1 MNRHDAENE
10 VKRRY
15 AEYLRPAR
23 KSGTYICPV
32 CGNGNHEDGTGI
44 SVDPNAKNPY
54 TLHCFR
60 CGMHGSVVDFYMKE
74 HNCTVGEAFR
84 SLREYFGITI
94 DREEATTSHTEPRKA
109 NTRGNMPIKS
119 ENATQSHTD
128 SHREPPRDYTGY
140 YAECREHIDDAAAY
154 LSFRGLSKETASK
167 YGLGYDPRTGFL
179 IIPVSDTFYIARNTD
194 QNAKM
199 RYKNPTGASI
209 ELFNKEAL
217 YNEAGKPVFVTE
229 GVFDALAILEAG
241 SEAVALNSTS
251 NYRKLIKDLAA
262 KRTGNTLVIALD
274 NDEAGKK
281 AARELT
287 DALKQQ
293 NISYITGEGLS
304 GFYKDANEHLQHN
317 RESFLEAV
325 STIERATTK
334 PDNTADYIANIMA
347 AEIANLKKQTER
359 KTGFPNLDAEAGSI
373 YNGLYVIGGISSV
386 GKTTFLAQLGDQMA
400 EQGQHVLF
408 FSLEQ
413 SRLEMVTKSI
423 ARQTARNDP
432 DKAVSSL
439 KIRTGATG
447 DNIDRAVYE
456 YSQNVG
462 DRISIIEGNFACTV
476 SFISD
481 YVRKYIAMNGARPA
495 VCVDY
500 LQVLQA
506 DKDPETGRKPT
517 DSKLTTD
524 RNITELKRLSRSLEI
539 PVFVVSSLN
548 RSNYLAPIDFEAFKE
563 SGSIEFTADVIWGL
577 QLAAVHDSI
586 FDKEG
591 KLKEKREKIA
601 EAKSAIPRKI
611 ELVCL
616 KNRYG
621 KTRYTCQYEYYP
633 QYDFFI
639 PDDPGE
645 FRPHFG
651 KTPFENAKRI

>member
-23 KSGTYICPV
+23 KRGTYICPV
-32 CGNGNHEDGTGI
+32 CGNGTGEDGDGI
-44 SVDPNAKNPY
+44 SVDTKAKNPY

-60 CGMHGSVVDFYMKE
+60 CSTHGSVVDFYMKE

-94 DREEATTSHTEPRKA
+94 DREEATTSLIEPRKA
-109 NTRGNMPIKS
+109 DKRGNMPVKG
-119 ENATQSHTD
+119 ENAIQSRTD
-128 SHREPPRDYTGY
+128 GHREPPRNYTGY
-140 YAECREHIDDAAAY
+140 YAECREHIDEAAAY

-179 IIPVSDTFYIARNTD
+179 IIPVSDSFYIARNTD

-229 GVFDALAILEAG
+229 GAFDALSILEAG
-241 SEAVALNSTS
+241 SEAIALNSTS
-251 NYRKLIKDLAA
+251 NVRKLVSALAA

-274 NDEAGKK
+274 KDDAGEK
-281 AARELT
+281 AARELV

-293 NISYITGEGLS
+293 NISYVTGEGLS

-325 STIERATTK
+325 STIERTTTK
-334 PDNTADYIANIMA
+334 PDNTADYIANNMA
-347 AEIANLKKQTER
+347 AEIASLRKQTER

-373 YNGLYVIGGISSV
+373 YNGLYIVGGISSV
-386 GKTTFLAQLGDQMA
+386 GKTTFLAQLADQMA
-400 EQGQHVLF
+400 EQGSHVLY

-423 ARQTARNDP
+423 ARQTAKDDP

-439 KIRTGATG
+439 RIRTGATG

-462 DRISIIEGNFACTV
+462 DRISIIEGNFACSPSFV
-476 SFISD
+476 SEYTNAYISRNGTRPIVFI
-481 YVRKYIAMNGARPA
+481 
-495 VCVDY
+495 DY
-500 LQVLQA
+500 LQILTP

-517 DSKLTTD
+517 DAKAITD
-524 RNITELKRLSRSLEI
+524 ANITALKRMSRRLEV

-548 RSNYLAPIDFEAFKE
+548 RSNYLAPVDFEAFKE
-563 SGSIEFTADVIWGL
+563 SGSIEFTADVVWGL
-577 QLAAVHDSI
+577 QLAAVNDPI

-633 QYDFFI
+633 QYDYFV

-651 KTPFENAKRI
+651 NTPFKTVKRI